1 MVVVRAAPAPP
12 VDPVN
17 ELRSLGHGLAIL
29 MLDGP
34 LGRLSRAERTA
45 MVARVVDDVIARLR
59 RGTAGDRDRSW
70 PVAVSSIGR
79 VLRRPVQN
87 C

>member
-34 LGRLSRAERTA
+34 LGRLSRA
-45 MVARVVDDVIARLR
+45 
-59 RGTAGDRDRSW
+59 RSGRPWW
-70 PVAVSSIGR
+70 PGWSTT
-79 VLRRPVQN
+79 
-87 C
+87 